1 MTLLGLIWPVFFPVL
16 ALIIALLY
24 SYLKHYRGLRALE
37 TVLVWQLVIGL
48 GLAYLYAGLGHL
60 FFADQVAASIG
71 WPAGSP
77 FQREVG
83 MWDISMGIVGI
94 LCLKFRNEGFF
105 TATLAGIGIFS
116 VGAGLGHVYEMVTL
130 GDFAP
135 GNAGPV
141 MYMDI
146 FYPVILATL
155 LILYHQRIK
164 AELSSRPG
172 NV

>member
-1 MTLLGLIWPVFFPVL
+1 MGLIWPVFFPVL
-16 ALIIALLY
+16 ALIIAMAHI
-24 SYLKHYRGLRALE
+24 YLKHYRGLMALE
-37 TVLVWQLVIGL
+37 TILTWQLVIGL
-48 GLAYLYAGLGHL
+48 GVAYLYAGLGHL

-83 MWDISMGIVGI
+83 MWDLSMGIVGI

-105 TATLAGIGIFS
+105 TATLAGLGIFS
-116 VGAGLGHVYEMVTL
+116 VGAGLGHVYEMVKV

-146 FYPVILATL
+146 IYPFILAAL
-155 LILYHQRIK
+155 LIVYHRKK
-164 AELSSRPG
+164 AALNRNPW
-172 NV
+172 NA